1 MATLGVVLS
10 AFEVIQAR
18 RSDREISA
26 LITKGRITIGATEF
40 LSFAGVTDVVQQKE
54 YVTFI
59 KTSKATKLF
68 RNVCNLDYCNYPGG
82 IASVFNFNLTVL
94 PSELERVRIQ
104 TGAVIISPETSGSN
118 EPIRNSGSEA
128 DIAENLDLQFKAGA
142 TPKKQKDFAS
152 FKRRQSKKEF
162 YSKRTLDKNASE
174 LERDILKL
182 IDSKNLSKNENLQN
196 ELLNDVLRRLGNRVG
211 SNESSDISI
220 KILSNM

>member
-1 MATLGVVLS
+1 MATLGVVLL
-10 AFEVIQAR
+10 AFEAIQAR
-18 RSDREISA
+18 RSDREIST
-26 LITKGRITIGATEF
+26 LITEGRITVGAMKF

-59 KTSKATKLF
+59 KTSKAMKLF
-68 RNVCNLDYCNYPGG
+68 RYVSNLDYCNYLGG

-94 PSELERVRIQ
+94 PSELERVPIQ
-104 TGAVIISPETSGSN
+104 TGAVIIAPETSGSN

-142 TPKKQKDFAS
+142 TANKEKDFDS

-162 YSKRTLDKNASE
+162 YSKRTLDKYASE

-182 IDSKNLSKNENLQN
+182 IESKNLSKNENLQN

-211 SNESSDISI
+211 SNESSD
-220 KILSNM
+220 KI